1 MINQS
6 SRMKLTDSS
15 WSQSGFLNNS
25 AMQQQQ
31 NAAKLELAK
40 SRFAQNEGT
49 GNSIIN
55 PLGSESDNTG
65 FALANALDKSGNTAG
80 GTTEKS

>member
-1 MINQS
+1 MPGSAMINQS

-25 AMQQQQ
+25 ALQQQQ

-40 SRFAQNEGT
+40 SRFA
-49 GNSIIN
+49 
-55 PLGSESDNTG
+55 
-65 FALANALDKSGNTAG
+65 
-80 GTTEKS
+80 